1 MKDGGFMNNI
11 TYCTKCEDMVE
22 FYIKD
27 ECVEEEYKGKK
38 IVYRFQVGRCKCC
51 NNEVS
56 TNNEYNYLKS
66 FKRIEAY
73 KKVLGLITLDEISE
87 IINKYDVGKESLA
100 ELAGFGKITIKRYY
114 EGFIPSR
121 EYSDIL
127 LNILNDEKIY
137 MEYVYANKN
146 KLKDVTFRKIIS
158 RYQRLT
164 EIGSSKIEQ
173 ISNYLIT
180 HLEEVTPLALEKL
193 LFFSN
198 GVNYALNG
206 SRLITEESQAWAH
219 GPVYPCVYNKYK
231 KYGYKP
237 INDGIYSTHGCLVSK
252 LSDDEIKAIDLVIKT
267 FGLYSPKTL
276 EKISHSQI
284 PWIEKRNGYSE
295 EEAGNDII
303 DENSVKNFFIENKL
317 NSEESIMNYIL
328 DCVKS

>member
-51 NNEVS
+51 DSEVS

-137 MEYVYANKN
+137 MEYVDSNKG
-146 KLKDVTFRKIIS
+146 KLKDVTFRKIIA
-158 RYQRLT
+158 RYNRLN
-164 EIGSSKIEQ
+164 EIGTSKIEQ

-206 SRLITEESQAWAH
+206 TRLITEESQAWAH

-237 INDGIYSTHGCLVSK
+237 IDDGIYSTHGCLVSK

-328 DCVKS
+328 NCAKS

>member
-51 NNEVS
+51 NSEVS

-237 INDGIYSTHGCLVSK
+237 IDDGIYSSHGCLVSK
-252 LSDDEIKAIDLVIKT
+252 LSEDEIKAIDLVIKT